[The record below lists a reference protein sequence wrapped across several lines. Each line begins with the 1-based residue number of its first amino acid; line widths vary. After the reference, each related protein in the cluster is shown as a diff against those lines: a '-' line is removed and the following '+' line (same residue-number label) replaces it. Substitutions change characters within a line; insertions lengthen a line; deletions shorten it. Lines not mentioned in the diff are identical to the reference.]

1 MATNTR
7 TARKEAQRKRQKYFD
22 SYFNRFVALFHN
34 SVVIENADDL
44 PKRYLLRTLRQ
55 RGRIAY
61 DKETGLY
68 LPCVDMGIDVYGLP
82 TMYQLIGY
90 NGFTVQREPDQVVI
104 LRANDISLPIDVY
117 LTQQIEKIVDFDMA
131 IEQNL
136 DAIKTM
142 TIAEVKDQASLLSL
156 ANEYEN
162 RRLGATVVFKQKVS
176 TPDTELKIQS
186 TGATYLIDKLLEAR
200 KEIINETLS
209 SIGISVANTDKK
221 ERVQTM
227 EVIASQGYALDSLN
241 TLVETF
247 NYDAEQGGLT
257 IRLRGNTSLLKESER
272 QIEEGD
278 EDNVQ

>member
-272 QIEEGD
+272 QVEEGD

>member
-7 TARKEAQRKRQKYFD
+7 TARKEAQQKRQKYFD

-272 QIEEGD
+272 QVEEGD

>member
-7 TARKEAQRKRQKYFD
+7 TARKEAQRKRQKYFN
-22 SYFNRFVALFHN
+22 SYFNRFVTLFHN

-82 TMYQLIGY
+82 TAYQLIGY
-90 NGFTVQREPDQVVI
+90 DGFTVQRKPDEVVI
-104 LRANDISLPIDVY
+104 LRANDSSLPIDVY

-156 ANEYEN
+156 ANEYES

-200 KEIINETLS
+200 KEVINETLS

-272 QIEEGD
+272 QAEEGD

>member
-82 TMYQLIGY
+82 TAYQLIGY
-90 NGFTVQREPDQVVI
+90 NGFTVQRKPDEVVI

-142 TIAEVKDQASLLSL
+142 TIAEVKDQTSLLSL

-272 QIEEGD
+272 QAEEGD

>member
-34 SVVIENADDL
+34 SVVIENADEL

-90 NGFTVQREPDQVVI
+90 NGFTVQRKPDEVVI

-156 ANEYEN
+156 ANEYES

-247 NYDAEQGGLT
+247 NYDAQQGGLT

-272 QIEEGD
+272 QAEEGD

>member
-34 SVVIENADDL
+34 SVVIENADEL

-90 NGFTVQREPDQVVI
+90 DGFTVQRNPDEVVI

-117 LTQQIEKIVDFDMA
+117 LAQQIEKIVDFDMA

-272 QIEEGD
+272 QAEEGD

>member
-7 TARKEAQRKRQKYFD
+7 TARKEAQRKRQYYFD
-22 SYFNRFVALFHN
+22 SYMSRFITLFHN
-34 SVVIENADDL
+34 CVVIENADNL

-61 DKETGLY
+61 DKQTGLY

-82 TMYQLIGY
+82 TAYQLIGY
-90 NGFTVQREPDQVVI
+90 NGFTVQRKPDEVVI
-104 LRANDISLPIDVY
+104 LRANDISLPIEEY
-117 LTQQIEKIVDFDMA
+117 LKQQIQKIVEFDMA

-162 RRLGATVVFKQKVS
+162 RRLGATVVFKQKTS
-176 TPDTELKIQS
+176 APDSELKIQS

-227 EVIASQGYALDSLN
+227 EVIASQGFALDSLN

-247 NYDAEQGGLT
+247 NYDAKQGGLT

-272 QIEEGD
+272 QVEEGD
-278 EDNVQ
+278 DDNVQ

>member
-7 TARKEAQRKRQKYFD
+7 TARKEAQRKRQYYFD
-22 SYFNRFVALFHN
+22 SYMSRFITLFHN
-34 SVVIENADDL
+34 CVVIENADNL

-61 DKETGLY
+61 DKQTGLY

-82 TMYQLIGY
+82 TAYQLIGY
-90 NGFTVQREPDQVVI
+90 NGFTVQRKPDEVVI
-104 LRANDISLPIDVY
+104 LRANDISLPIEEY
-117 LTQQIEKIVDFDMA
+117 LKQQIQKIVEFDMA

-142 TIAEVKDQASLLSL
+142 TIAEVKDQTSLLSL

-162 RRLGATVVFKQKVS
+162 RRLGATVVFKQKTS
-176 TPDTELKIQS
+176 APDSELKIQS

-227 EVIASQGYALDSLN
+227 EVIASQGFALDSLN

-247 NYDAEQGGLT
+247 NYDAKQGGLT

-272 QIEEGD
+272 QVEEGD
-278 EDNVQ
+278 DDNVQ

>member
-90 NGFTVQREPDQVVI
+90 DGFTVQRKPDQVVI

-176 TPDTELKIQS
+176 TPDTELKVQS

-247 NYDAEQGGLT
+247 NYDAQQGGLT

-272 QIEEGD
+272 QAEEGD

>member
-34 SVVIENADDL
+34 SVVIENADEL

-90 NGFTVQREPDQVVI
+90 NGFTVQRKPDEVVI

-272 QIEEGD
+272 QAEEGD
-278 EDNVQ
+278 ENNVQ

>member
-7 TARKEAQRKRQKYFD
+7 TARKEAQRKRQYYFD
-22 SYFNRFVALFHN
+22 SYMSRFIALFHN
-34 SVVIENADDL
+34 CVVIENADNL

-90 NGFTVQREPDQVVI
+90 NGFTVQRKPDQVVI
-104 LRANDISLPIDVY
+104 LRANDISLPIEVY
-117 LTQQIEKIVDFDMA
+117 LKQQIQKIVDFDMA

-162 RRLGATVVFKQKVS
+162 RRLGATVVFKQKTS
-176 TPDTELKIQS
+176 APDSELKIQS

-227 EVIASQGYALDSLN
+227 EVIASQGFALDSLN

-247 NYDAEQGGLT
+247 NYDAKQGGLA

-272 QIEEGD
+272 QVEEGD
-278 EDNVQ
+278 DDNVQ

>member
-7 TARKEAQRKRQKYFD
+7 IARKEAQRKRQYYFD
-22 SYFNRFVALFHN
+22 SYMSRFIALFHN
-34 SVVIENADDL
+34 CVVIENADNL

-90 NGFTVQREPDQVVI
+90 NGFTVQRTPDEVVI
-104 LRANDISLPIDVY
+104 LRANDISLPIEVY
-117 LTQQIEKIVDFDMA
+117 LKQQITKIVEFDMA

-162 RRLGATVVFKQKVS
+162 RRLGATVVFKQKTS
-176 TPDTELKIQS
+176 APDSELKIQS

-227 EVIASQGYALDSLN
+227 EVIASQGFALDSLN

-247 NYDAEQGGLT
+247 NYDAKQGGLA

-272 QIEEGD
+272 QLEEGD
-278 EDNVQ
+278 DDNVQ

>member
-7 TARKEAQRKRQKYFD
+7 TSRKEAQRKRKIYFD
-22 SYFNRFVALFHN
+22 SYFGRFIALFHN
-34 SVVIENADDL
+34 SVVIENEDKL
-44 PKRYLLRTLRQ
+44 PKRYLLRVLRQ

-61 DKETGLY
+61 DKQTQLY
-68 LPCVDMGIDVYGLP
+68 LPCVDIGIDVYGLP
-82 TMYQLIGY
+82 TTYQLIGY
-90 NGFTVQREPDQVVI
+90 DGFTVQRKPDEVVI
-104 LRANDISLPIDVY
+104 LRANDISLPIEIY
-117 LTQQIEKIVDFDMA
+117 LTQQIEKIINFDMA

-136 DAIKTM
+136 EAIKTM

-162 RRLGATVVFKQKVS
+162 RRLGATVVFKQKTS
-176 TPDTELKIQS
+176 TPDNEIKVQS

-221 ERVQTM
+221 ERVQSM
-227 EVIASQGYALDSLN
+227 EVIASQGFALDSLN

-247 NYDAEQGGLT
+247 NYDAEQGGIP

-272 QIEEGD
+272 QLEGD
-278 EDNVQ
+278 EDNV

>member
-7 TARKEAQRKRQKYFD
+7 TARKEAQRKRQYYFD
-22 SYFNRFVALFHN
+22 SYMSRFIALFHN
-34 SVVIENADDL
+34 CVVIENADNL

-90 NGFTVQREPDQVVI
+90 NGFTVQRKPDQVVI
-104 LRANDISLPIDVY
+104 LRANDISLPIEVY
-117 LTQQIEKIVDFDMA
+117 LKQQIQKIVDFDMA

-162 RRLGATVVFKQKVS
+162 RRLGATVVFKQKTS
-176 TPDTELKIQS
+176 APDSELKIQS

-227 EVIASQGYALDSLN
+227 EVIASQGFALDSLN

-247 NYDAEQGGLT
+247 NYDAKQGGLA

-272 QIEEGD
+272 QAEEGD
-278 EDNVQ
+278 DDNVQ

>member
-90 NGFTVQREPDQVVI
+90 DGFTVQRKPDEVVI

-272 QIEEGD
+272 QAEEGD

>member
-7 TARKEAQRKRQKYFD
+7 TARKEAQRKRQYYFD
-22 SYFNRFVALFHN
+22 SYMSRFIALFHN
-34 SVVIENADDL
+34 CVVIENADNL

-82 TMYQLIGY
+82 TAYQLIGY
-90 NGFTVQREPDQVVI
+90 NGFTVQRKPDEVVI
-104 LRANDISLPIDVY
+104 LRANDISLPIEVY
-117 LTQQIEKIVDFDMA
+117 LKQQIQKIVDFDMA

-142 TIAEVKDQASLLSL
+142 TIAEVRDQASLLSL

-162 RRLGATVVFKQKVS
+162 RRLGATVVFKQKTS
-176 TPDTELKIQS
+176 APESELKIQS

-227 EVIASQGYALDSLN
+227 EVIASQGFALDSLN

-247 NYDAEQGGLT
+247 NYDAKQGGLA

-272 QIEEGD
+272 QVEEGD
-278 EDNVQ
+278 DDNVQ

>member
-7 TARKEAQRKRQKYFD
+7 TARKEAQRKRQYYFD
-22 SYFNRFVALFHN
+22 SYMSRFIALFHN
-34 SVVIENADDL
+34 CVVIENADNL

-90 NGFTVQREPDQVVI
+90 NGFTVQRKPDEVVI
-104 LRANDISLPIDVY
+104 LRANDISLPIEVY
-117 LTQQIEKIVDFDMA
+117 LKQQIQKIVDFDMA

-142 TIAEVKDQASLLSL
+142 TIAEVRDQASLLSL

-162 RRLGATVVFKQKVS
+162 RRLGATVVFKQKTS
-176 TPDTELKIQS
+176 APESELKIQS

-227 EVIASQGYALDSLN
+227 EVIASQGFALDSLN

-247 NYDAEQGGLT
+247 NYDAKQGGLA

-278 EDNVQ
+278 DDNVQ

>member
-7 TARKEAQRKRQKYFD
+7 TARKEAQRKRQYYFD
-22 SYFNRFVALFHN
+22 SYMSRFIALFHN
-34 SVVIENADDL
+34 CVVIENADNL

-90 NGFTVQREPDQVVI
+90 NGFTVQRTPDEVVI
-104 LRANDISLPIDVY
+104 LRANDISLPIEVY
-117 LTQQIEKIVDFDMA
+117 LKQQITKIVEFDMA

-162 RRLGATVVFKQKVS
+162 RRLGATVVFKQKTS
-176 TPDTELKIQS
+176 APDSELKIQS

-227 EVIASQGYALDSLN
+227 EVIASQGFALDSLN

-247 NYDAEQGGLT
+247 NYDAKQGGLA

-272 QIEEGD
+272 QVEEGD
-278 EDNVQ
+278 DDNVQ

>member
-272 QIEEGD
+272 QAEEGD

>member
-90 NGFTVQREPDQVVI
+90 NGFTVQRKPDQVVI

-272 QIEEGD
+272 QAEEGD

>member
-82 TMYQLIGY
+82 TAYQLIGY
-90 NGFTVQREPDQVVI
+90 NGFTVQRSPDQVVI

-272 QIEEGD
+272 QAEEGD

>member
-7 TARKEAQRKRQKYFD
+7 IARKEAQRKRQYYFD
-22 SYFNRFVALFHN
+22 SYMSRFIALFHN
-34 SVVIENADDL
+34 CVVIENADNL

-82 TMYQLIGY
+82 TAYQLIGY
-90 NGFTVQREPDQVVI
+90 NGFTVQRKPDEVVI
-104 LRANDISLPIDVY
+104 LRANDISLPIEVY
-117 LTQQIEKIVDFDMA
+117 LKQQIQKIVDFDMA

-162 RRLGATVVFKQKVS
+162 RRLGATVVFKQKTS
-176 TPDTELKIQS
+176 APDSELKIQS

-227 EVIASQGYALDSLN
+227 EVIASQGFALDSLN

-247 NYDAEQGGLT
+247 NYDAKQGGLA

-272 QIEEGD
+272 QAEEGD
-278 EDNVQ
+278 DDNVQ

>member
-90 NGFTVQREPDQVVI
+90 NGFTVQRKPDQVVI

-247 NYDAEQGGLT
+247 NYDAQQGGLT

-272 QIEEGD
+272 QAEEGD